1 MATFN
6 SVTITFTNDWV
17 NGDTLDFITTLG
29 ASSYQGGFWSWVTTR
44 SNAFE
49 VTTGTATGNAG
60 ERAAINFKAAFD
72 LDYPTGYVTTVQNTN
87 EVLIE
92 SETAGEEFGN
102 PRAGGLNTG
111 TLTYIVDNA
120 STPAPVAAFSGTPLA
135 GTAPLTV
142 TFTDASTNTST
153 SWAWTFGDGGTSTLQ
168 NPTKIYTNAGTYDV
182 QLTTTNSGGSD
193 AENKVGYVVV
203 GEPPAP
209 SPTNVG
215 AILTRSPH
223 YVNVPFIYST
233 TTKATIE
240 IFIWSDDVNI
250 PPASA
255 TRTITTLRPSVDFEE
270 FNIDISKT
278 IRDYITP
285 TPVLDLTN
293 DSQIV
298 DNSDDGVVWFSY
310 TVTYTDPVETI
321 PDIESTG
328 VALDGYGYT
337 PEGAN
342 PTTPSNDVLTSCDF
356 RKVDRTGFIILPF
369 VNNGSI
375 TSFDVDSDLGTINDN
390 LTVSTGFSATEY
402 VQYVCVDVSQT
413 TTDDNIVI
421 TANPSGDTFTY
432 QIIDECR
439 YTPTNVVF
447 ENRYGAFEN
456 VTMFKKRKE
465 SLIVQRKQFKNNYI
479 EGGTYDISKHQI
491 KDYNVYGNEKITL
504 NSGYLTEDEN
514 ELFKEL
520 MLSENVYFYE
530 NSSFVPVN
538 VTSTN
543 FDYKTR
549 TNDKVINYTM
559 EFNYAFNTINN
570 I

>member
-1 MATFN
+1 MPTYN
-6 SVTITFTNDWV
+6 SVEITFTNDWV
-17 NGDTLDFITTLG
+17 NNDTLDFITTLG
-29 ASSYQGGFWSWVTTR
+29 ASTYQGGFWSWVTTR

-49 VTTGTATGNAG
+49 VTTGTPTGTAG
-60 ERAAINFKAAFD
+60 ETAAINFKAAFD
-72 LDYPTGYVTTVQNTN
+72 LDYPTGYVTSILSNVVT
-87 EVLIE
+87 IE
-92 SETAGEEFGN
+92 SETAGEDFGN

-111 TLTYIVDNA
+111 ALIYVVDNA
-120 STPAPVAAFSGTPLA
+120 STPAPVAEFSGTPLT
-135 GTAPLTV
+135 GEAPLTV
-142 TFTDASTNTST
+142 TFTDASTNTPT

-168 NPTKIYTNAGTYDV
+168 NPSKIYTNAGTYDV
-182 QLTTTNSGGSD
+182 QLTATNSGGSD
-193 AENKVGYVVV
+193 AENKIGYVVV
-203 GEPPAP
+203 AEPPAP
-209 SPTNVG
+209 SPENIDD
-215 AILTRSPH
+215 ILTRSPH
-223 YVNVPFIYST
+223 YINVPFVYST

-240 IFIWSDDVNI
+240 IFVWSDDLNI

-255 TRTITTLRPSVDFEE
+255 TRTLTVLRPSVDFEE
-270 FNIDISKT
+270 FNVDISKT

-285 TPVLDLTN
+285 TPVLDLTS

-298 DNSDDGVVWFSY
+298 DNSDGSVVWFSY

-321 PDIESTG
+321 ADIEATG
-328 VALDGYGYT
+328 VAIDGYGYMQ
-337 PEGAN
+337 EGAN
-342 PTTPSNDVLTSCDF
+342 PTTPANDVLTSCDF

-375 TSFDVDSDLGTINDN
+375 TSFDVDSDLGTINDT
-390 LTVSTGFSATEY
+390 LTVTTGYAAEEY
-402 VQYVCVDVSQT
+402 VQYVCVDVSQA

-421 TANPSGDTFTY
+421 TANPGGETFTY

-447 ENRYGAFEN
+447 ENKYGLFEN
-456 VTMFKKRKE
+456 VSMFKKRID
-465 SLIVQRKQFKNNYI
+465 SLSVQRKQFKNNYI
-479 EGGTYDISKHQI
+479 SGGTYDISKHQI
-491 KDYNVYGNEKITL
+491 KDYNVYGNEKMTL

-538 VTSTN
+538 VTSTTWQE
-543 FDYKTR
+543 KTR
-549 TNDKVINYTM
+549 TNDKVINYTI
-559 EFNYAFNTINN
+559 EFDYAFNTINN